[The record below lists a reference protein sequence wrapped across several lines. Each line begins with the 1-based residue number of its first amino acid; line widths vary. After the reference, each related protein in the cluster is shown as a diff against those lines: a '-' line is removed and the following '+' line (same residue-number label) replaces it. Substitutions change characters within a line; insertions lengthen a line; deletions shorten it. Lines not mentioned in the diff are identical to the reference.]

1 MWPDLAKFRQ
11 FGNTLQIF
19 GNFLTVHFLFGKML
33 SLLWQIS
40 DTIRLVFFSANGQIL
55 KNNLAIWSH
64 WSTLIKIPPSK
75 HTLQNAQNMQ
85 LRKCII
91 KWNFGTIAL
100 SVEGLKERFHGRWKL
115 KVTFWPF
122 LCIGTLWFPFR
133 SF

>member
-85 LRKCII
+85 LRKCTI